1 MLKQIVSVA
10 IFLFL
15 AFLIGHAIYIRYE
28 RPIREGLEGDLAMD
42 ASGNPVVDESCDIK
56 DANKPI
62 ELAAAFEK
70 VNKQTD
76 MIRSL
81 TESAEPA
88 VPLKIDK
95 NGDPEYLIMNNLKL
109 LMNNGIGKNEASLKA
124 VYDQYI
130 GNREITLLTTELNSI
145 QMNTSATTS
154 SMASSTPAA
163 STTSSDLSIPT
174 VFESFSTSTG
184 PEASATPSASVSP
197 LDPVAIH
204 AKEIALMCRIKTA
217 IDGHQ
222 TLLDRILEKKSD
234 E

>member
-15 AFLIGHAIYIRYE
+15 AFLIGNSLYRRYE
-28 RPIREGLEGDLAMD
+28 RPIREGLEGDLD
-42 ASGNPVVDESCDIK
+42 ITSLLTDVSGNPVVDESCDIK

-62 ELAAAFEK
+62 ELAAAFER

-81 TESAEPA
+81 TESTEPA

-95 NGDPEYLIMNNLKL
+95 NGDPEYLVITNLKL
-109 LMNNGIGKNEASLKA
+109 LMNNGIEKNEASLKA

-145 QMNTSATTS
+145 QIDVA
-154 SMASSTPAA
+154 STPAPSTPSA
-163 STTSSDLSIPT
+163 STPSA
-174 VFESFSTSTG
+174 ST
-184 PEASATPSASVSP
+184 PSATPSASMPSASVSPSASTTP

-204 AKEIALMCRIKTA
+204 GKEVALMCRIKTA

-222 TLLDRILEKKSD
+222 TLIDRILEKKSD